1 MDKKEL
7 LKKQICDKFEKES
20 AEIRKEMNNLPDT
33 SKYIRYSLACIAG
46 GLALCSI
53 TLALPFIMGGITN
66 ALALMLGTATISLVS
81 TLTGLHFE
89 RKISKTRRRYNE
101 LEQKDKDN
109 FQKVCEEC
117 DKIDMLSAQQ
127 VEEVYKNS
135 QPTKTDTEKVEITCW
150 ETDKEV
156 AESIKNAK
164 NYTPNKNISF
174 KVKDN
179 DLER

>member
-1 MDKKEL
+1 MNKKEL

-33 SKYIRYSLACIAG
+33 GKYIKYSLACIAG

-53 TLALPFIMGGITN
+53 ALVIHFIMGGITN
-66 ALALMLGTATISLVS
+66 ALALTLGFATLSLAS

-89 RKISKTRRRYNE
+89 RKISKTRRRYKE
-101 LEQKDKDN
+101 LEQKNREN
-109 FQKVCEEC
+109 FEKVCNEC
-117 DKIDMLSAQQ
+117 DKIDMLSTKQA
-127 VEEVYKNS
+127 EKLYSKS
-135 QPTKTDTEKVEITCW
+135 QPTKTDTEKVEVTCW
-150 ETDKEV
+150 ESDKEV

-164 NYTPNKNISF
+164 NYTPNKDITF